1 MNKFLSDQTW
11 ETTSCIPLNPL
22 LFLKRSAIAIRFQP
36 SDCLLTADRFLKG
49 PRIGMFAKPDLVLL
63 HAPSVYDFR
72 KLPILFGPISD
83 LVPSTPIF
91 EMYPV
96 GFSSI
101 AEHLERNGIH
111 VRIANLALRMLKKEN
126 FDAARFIAEL
136 HPKAFGIDLHWL
148 PHAQGSLEVAALCK
162 KYHPHIPVIFGG
174 YSATYFSE
182 ELIAYPQVD
191 FVVRGDSAEE
201 PLRQLLLSLKQ
212 GTSFEAIPN
221 LTWKDKKNKVRI
233 NPMSHVVRTLDEY
246 SNNYPH
252 LFRSAMKYFDLQSL
266 IPIHDWWE
274 YPITAVMTC
283 RGCTHNCVICGGS
296 HYALSRYCT
305 REACT
310 YRSPD
315 KVAAD
320 IISISKYTNAPIF
333 VVGDLRQAGEDYAR
347 TVLSRIR
354 ATRPKNQVVLELFT
368 PAPESYFQEVAEAL
382 PHFNFEISPES
393 HDEQVRR
400 ASGKFYTNKA
410 MEESI
415 RFALD
420 HGCSKLDVFF
430 MIGLPHQTLSSVME
444 TIAYCEHLMKT
455 FDRRLNPFISPLAP
469 FLDPGSIAFEKAD
482 EMGYRVF
489 FKTLEDYR
497 KALLAPS
504 WKYTLSYE
512 TKWMTRHEIVEGSY
526 QAGLRLNRLKQHYGL
541 LDGETA
547 EITEKRILL
556 AREMVRKID
565 EIILLREPERS
576 QKLMNLKETL
586 DRASMSTV
594 CDKKEIKWPVFR
606 YRLNFPN
613 ILRAL
618 LARDPS

>member
-1 MNKFLSDQTW
+1 ML
-11 ETTSCIPLNPL
+11 
-22 LFLKRSAIAIRFQP
+22 
-36 SDCLLTADRFLKG
+36 
-49 PRIGMFAKPDLVLL
+49 AKPDLVLL

-101 AEHLERNGIH
+101 AEHLARNGIH
-111 VRIANLALRMLKKEN
+111 VRIINLALRMLKRKN
-126 FDAARFIAEL
+126 FDAEKFIANL

-148 PHAQGSLEVAALCK
+148 PHAQGSLEIAALCK

-174 YSATYFSE
+174 YSATYFHE
-182 ELIAYPQVD
+182 ELIRYPQVD

-201 PLRQLLLSLKQ
+201 PLRQLLLTLKK
-212 GTSFEAIPN
+212 GTSPEALPN
-221 LTWKDKKNKVRI
+221 LTWKDEKEEVRI
-233 NPMSHVVRTLDEY
+233 NPLAYVVRTLDEY
-246 SNNYPH
+246 SNNYSH
-252 LFRSAMKYFDLQSL
+252 LFRSAMKYLDLRSL

-274 YPITAVMTC
+274 YPITAIMTC

-296 HYALSRYCT
+296 RYALSGYCS
-305 REACT
+305 RESCA
-310 YRSPD
+310 YRNPD
-315 KVAAD
+315 KVAGD

-333 VVGDLRQAGEDYAR
+333 IVGDLRQAGDDYAR
-347 TVLSRIR
+347 TVLSQIR
-354 ATRPKNQVVLELFT
+354 RARPRNQIVLELFT
-368 PAPESYFQEVAEAL
+368 PAPESYFREVSEAL

-400 ASGKFYTNKA
+400 ASGKFYTNEA
-410 MEESI
+410 MEKSI
-415 RFALD
+415 GFALD
-420 HGCSKLDVFF
+420 HGCSKIDIFF
-430 MIGLPHQTLSSVME
+430 MIGLPRQTPSSVMG
-444 TIAYCEHLMKT
+444 TIDYSEHLMKT
-455 FDRRLNPFISPLAP
+455 FGRRLNPFISPLAP
-469 FLDPGSIAFEKAD
+469 FLDPGSIAFEKAE

-489 FKTLEDYR
+489 SRALEDYR

-512 TKWMTRHEIVEGSY
+512 TKWMSRDEIVESSY
-526 QAGLRLNRLKQHYGL
+526 QAGLRLNRLKEQVGL
-541 LDGETA
+541 LNGETA
-547 EITEKRILL
+547 EKTEKRILL
-556 AREMVRKID
+556 AMEMIRKID
-565 EIILLREPERS
+565 EIILLSEPDRS
-576 QKLMNLKETL
+576 QRLMNLKETF

-606 YRLNFPN
+606 WRLNFPN

>member
-1 MNKFLSDQTW
+1 MVAN
-11 ETTSCIPLNPL
+11 
-22 LFLKRSAIAIRFQP
+22 
-36 SDCLLTADRFLKG
+36 
-49 PRIGMFAKPDLVLL
+49 PDLVLL

-111 VRIANLALRMLKKEN
+111 VRIINLALRMLKKEN
-126 FDAARFIAEL
+126 FDAEKFIAKL

-148 PHAQGSLEVAALCK
+148 PHAQGSLEIAALCK
-162 KYHPHIPVIFGG
+162 KYHPHTPVVFGG
-174 YSATYFSE
+174 YSATYFHE
-182 ELIAYPQVD
+182 ELIGYPQVD

-201 PLRQLLLSLKQ
+201 PLRRLLLTLQQ

-221 LTWKDKKNKVRI
+221 LTWKDEKNKVRI
-233 NPMSHVVRTLDEY
+233 NPLAHIVPALDEY

-252 LFRSAMKYFDLQSL
+252 LFRSAMKYLDLRSL

-296 HYALSRYCT
+296 RYALSHYCS
-305 REACT
+305 REACA

-315 KVAAD
+315 KVAED

-333 VVGDLRQAGEDYAR
+333 IVGDLRQAGDDYAR
-347 TVLSRIR
+347 TVLSQIR
-354 ATRPKNQVVLELFT
+354 HARPRNQIVLELFT
-368 PAPESYFQEVAEAL
+368 PAPESYFQEVSEAL
-382 PHFNFEISPES
+382 PHFNCEISPES

-400 ASGKFYTNKA
+400 ASGKFYTNEA
-410 MEESI
+410 MEKSI

-430 MIGLPHQTLSSVME
+430 MIGLPHQTPSSVMG
-444 TIAYCEHLMKT
+444 TIDYCEHLMKT

-469 FLDPGSIAFEKAD
+469 FLDPGSIAFEKAE

-489 FKTLEDYR
+489 SKTLEDYR

-512 TKWMTRHEIVEGSY
+512 TKWMTREEIVESSY
-526 QAGLRLNRLKQHYGL
+526 QAGLRLTRLKGHFGL

-547 EITEKRILL
+547 RKTEKRILL
-556 AREMVRKID
+556 AMEMIRKID
-565 EIILLREPERS
+565 EIILLSEPER
-576 QKLMNLKETL
+576 QPEAHGLEG
-586 DRASMSTV
+586 
-594 CDKKEIKWPVFR
+594 
-606 YRLNFPN
+606 NF
-613 ILRAL
+613 
-618 LARDPS
+618 